1 MPAVAPP
8 DPTDAATADA
18 ASPSDEIRVGIS
30 ACILGQ
36 EVRYNGGHKLDRF
49 IRDTL
54 GAFVSFVPVCPEF
67 ELGLGVP
74 RETLRLEQPGGAE
87 TLRLVAP
94 RSGSDHTAAMV
105 AFARA
110 KARDL
115 GAAELCGYILQKGS
129 PSCGMERVRVYGA
142 SGMAQRN
149 GRGLFA
155 QVLMEALP
163 DLPVEEDGR
172 LNDPRLRENFI
183 ERLFAYRRL
192 RRLFRA
198 RWTRGEL
205 VAFHSRE
212 KLLLLAHD
220 RPSYE
225 ALGRLV
231 AAAKQTER
239 SVLVEQYRR
248 LFLGGLARIA
258 TARKQTNVLQHI
270 AGHLRERLDQA
281 ERGELHE
288 LIESYHRQWVPLVV
302 PLTLIRHHV
311 RRHGLSYLAQQSYLD
326 PHPQE
331 LMLRNHV

>member
-1 MPAVAPP
+1 MTHSDVVGAEPAGPA
-8 DPTDAATADA
+8 
-18 ASPSDEIRVGIS
+18 SDEIRLGIS

-49 IRDTL
+49 LRDTL
-54 GAFVSFVPVCPEF
+54 GAFVRFVPVCPEV
-67 ELGLGVP
+67 EIGLGVP
-74 RETLRLEQPGGAE
+74 RETLRLERSAAAE
-87 TLRLVAP
+87 VPRLVAK

-110 KARDL
+110 KAREL
-115 GAAELCGYILQKGS
+115 GAAELCGFILQKGS

-142 SGMAQRN
+142 GGVPQRQ

-155 QVLMEALP
+155 QVLMETLP
-163 DLPVEEDGR
+163 ELPVEEDGR

-183 ERLFAYRRL
+183 ERIFAYRRL
-192 RRLFRA
+192 RRLFQP

-225 ALGRLV
+225 QLGRLV
-231 AAAKQTER
+231 AAAKATER
-239 SVLVEQYRR
+239 KALAEQYRS

-258 TARKQTNVLQHI
+258 TTRKQTNVLQHV
-270 AGHLRERLDQA
+270 AGHLREVLDEA
-281 ERGELHE
+281 GRSELHE
-288 LIESYHRQWVPLVV
+288 LIEHYHRGWVPLVV

-311 RRHGLSYLAQQSYLD
+311 RRHALAYLAQQSYLD
-326 PHPQE
+326 PHPRE